1 MSPEDLRAIW
11 VGLND
16 SEKFGVKFGLFPARV
31 GGLSKDDC
39 VALMGITEGPKKC
52 RFCGHVKGTPDETD
66 DFLRRVPV

>member
-39 VALMGITEGPKKC
+39 VALMGITEGPKK
-52 RFCGHVKGTPDETD
+52 GTPDETD